1 MHGFLVDNYPG
12 TNYSV
17 GQLSGGQLSG
27 GSYPEGHYLGGDNYP
42 GITALEPTQANLK
55 LNWLNI
61 CHS

>member
-55 LNWLNI
+55 LN
-61 CHS
+61 